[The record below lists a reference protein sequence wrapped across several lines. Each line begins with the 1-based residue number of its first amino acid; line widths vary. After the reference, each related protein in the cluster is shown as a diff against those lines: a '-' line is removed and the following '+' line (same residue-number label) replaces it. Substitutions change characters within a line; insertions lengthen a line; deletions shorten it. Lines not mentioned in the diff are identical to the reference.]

1 MRKAFSRQRRRGMV
15 QLHGRSTFAL
25 PLGWLHGIV
34 VSYAK
39 SIQLQQR
46 LRRLTL
52 RSSGPATAGHQ
63 ARVGGTR
70 YIFTAP
76 SLAPCRSRPL
86 TSNVRPHNLIMQ
98 QPSDYI
104 ATASALVAV
113 CALGISIWQGHVT
126 REHAKLSV
134 RPHIEIHFEILQQG
148 ALTIT
153 AVNTGI
159 GPGFIHQLTVSV
171 GTETFSLREANELRR
186 LARHLAGDTPEYIVQ
201 FYVADASTAVS
212 AGSRIALLEIAAT
225 DGLTAP
231 WMASAESALR
241 HVELLSA
248 ECRFRCMYGTEQT
261 SRARRS
267 AA

>member
-76 SLAPCRSRPL
+76 GLASHRWSRL
-86 TSNVRPHNLIMQ
+86 TSNVRPHKTQCPVAPTVLPRNCRR
-98 QPSDYI
+98 SSSNTDERHNE
-104 ATASALVAV
+104 ALSPM
-113 CALGISIWQGHVT
+113 I
-126 REHAKLSV
+126 
-134 RPHIEIHFEILQQG
+134 
-148 ALTIT
+148 
-153 AVNTGI
+153 
-159 GPGFIHQLTVSV
+159 
-171 GTETFSLREANELRR
+171 
-186 LARHLAGDTPEYIVQ
+186 
-201 FYVADASTAVS
+201 ASTRV
-212 AGSRIALLEIAAT
+212 RQKK
-225 DGLTAP
+225 
-231 WMASAESALR
+231 R
-241 HVELLSA
+241 
-248 ECRFRCMYGTEQT
+248 
-261 SRARRS
+261 
-267 AA
+267 